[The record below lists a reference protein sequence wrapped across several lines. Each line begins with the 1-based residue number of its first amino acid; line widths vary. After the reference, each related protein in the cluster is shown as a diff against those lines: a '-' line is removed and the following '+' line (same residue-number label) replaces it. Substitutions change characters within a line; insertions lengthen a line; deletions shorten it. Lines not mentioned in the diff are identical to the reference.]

1 MDLCKSPFQITIK
14 NIRDPKEDIKISTV
28 TGVWKKLVPTLMDD
42 CKRFRI
48 SVEQVPLH
56 EIEIAGEPELE
67 VKPEDVTELL
77 QTYNKTLMNKEQLL
91 MDEQR
96 KWFIEMIS
104 IPCEDC
110 EDR

>member
-1 MDLCKSPFQITIK
+1 M
-14 NIRDPKEDIKISTV
+14 
-28 TGVWKKLVPTLMDD
+28 VPTLMDD

-77 QTYNKTLMNKEQLL
+77 QTYNKTVMNKEELL

-96 KWFIEMIS
+96 TWGIEVIAT
-104 IPCEDC
+104 PCEDC